1 MEKAY
6 RQIIQNSAG
15 VLQIKLLK
23 VIESESTTF
32 QHIVDNWNSALL
44 FFGVLRFLGLQL
56 ELVEALAVGA
66 GDEALRYESMRVD
79 TLDDSENR
87 HRFEAS
93 RHNNEHFDLMFAIP
107 SLTVDNGA
115 SAAHIEIDGVGDPYP
130 VVRDNEELDS
140 LTVGIDHLVA
150 GECSKEENYQTV
162 DNGVDRMEYEVARR
176 DNAEIDIQHCAPYR
190 ERRLPRH
197 YRGYDI
203 GASGR
208 SVMYENHTQ
217 REARDYA
224 GYRNAHERLARYE
237 SFGKSRHY
245 YRLKNTYEQ
254 TQAGRAEE
262 RAQHELLADNL
273 ESHRQ
278 KNEVYGILRDGH
290 RNSGGEIDESA
301 QTGHASDNHLVRQNE
316 TAERHRIEQ
325 SSEYNEKIVARR
337 HPKLAAA
344 LADRVRYF
352 EVHHGS

>member
-15 VLQIKLLK
+15 VLQIKFLK

-44 FFGVLRFLGLQL
+44 FFGALRFLGLQL
-56 ELVEALAVGA
+56 EFVEALAVGA

-93 RHNNEHFDLMFAIP
+93 RHNNEHLDLMFAIP

-115 SAAHIEIDGVGDPYP
+115 SAAHIEIDCVGYAYP
-130 VVRDNEELDS
+130 VIRDNEELDS

-150 GECSKEENYQTV
+150 GECSQEENYQTV
-162 DNGVDRMEYEVARR
+162 DNCVDRMEYKVARR
-176 DNAEIDIQHCAPYR
+176 DNAEIDIQHSAPNR
-190 ERRLPRH
+190 ERCLPRH

-224 GYRNAHERLARYE
+224 GYRDAHERLPRNE
-237 SFGKSRHY
+237 SFGKSRHH

-254 TQAGRAEE
+254 TKAGRTEE
-262 RAQHELLADNL
+262 RAQNELLADNL

-290 RNSGGEIDESA
+290 RDSGDEIDESA

-325 SSEYNEKIVARR
+325 CSENNEKIVARR
-337 HPKLAAA
+337 HPQLAAA